1 MTTIERCLQCA
12 EPLTENESLCE
23 QCFETMPMGE
33 WVTMEK
39 VTGLSFPC
47 TCNGCRGRT
56 ADLDSVWDTHH
67 IPAKVQGY
75 YFSESTRR
83 FFHSRV
89 LSFRHLAGGSLAV
102 RESLAGDMNNETRV
116 HRVTVWCRYGH
127 ILPRELSA
135 DTFDTGVK
143 AIGSMR
149 ALPDDAAQACECH
162 GCQLDRAGR

>member
-1 MTTIERCLQCA
+1 MTT
-12 EPLTENESLCE
+12 E
-23 QCFETMPMGE
+23 QEI
-33 WVTMEK
+33 EK
-39 VTGLSFPC
+39 VTGLAFPC
-47 TCNGCRGRT
+47 ECRGCRKYS
-56 ADLDSVWDTHH
+56 ADLDSVWDTSQ

-83 FFHSRV
+83 FFHSRI

-102 RESLAGDMNNETRV
+102 RESLAGDINNETRV

-135 DTFDTGVK
+135 DTFNTGVK